1 VAIERERA
9 QDLGISA
16 LAVGQTIQ
24 LALSEQRLGF
34 FIMDGKQY
42 EVVGQV
48 ERENRNDT
56 LGLRNLYVTSR
67 SGEPVLLDK
76 LVRITEESSPP
87 QLYRYDRYLSATVS
101 ADLAP
106 GRTVADGIAAMQGD
120 DSFSTALTGQARD
133 YAESARSLLDVF
145 VLALALVYLT
155 LSAQFESFRDPLAI
169 MLSVPLALAGALGS
183 LWYFGLTL
191 NVFSQIGMIMLIGLV
206 TKNGILIVEFANQ
219 RKEQGL
225 SVTQAAIEA
234 AVARLRPVLMTS
246 LSTVLGILPIA
257 LALGAGS
264 ESRIP
269 MGVAIIGGLIIGT
282 FLTLFVVP
290 AVYTYLTHPLS
301 ADDRRLHAEAA
312 LVEEVADAPS

>member
-1 VAIERERA
+1 
-9 QDLGISA
+9 
-16 LAVGQTIQ
+16 
-24 LALSEQRLGF
+24 
-34 FIMDGKQY
+34 MDGKQY

-67 SGEPVLLDK
+67 SGAPVLLDK

-101 ADLAP
+101 ADLVP
-106 GRTVADGIAAMQGD
+106 GRTVADGIEAMQGIADRVLD

-133 YAESARSLLDVF
+133 YAESARSLLYVF

-169 MLSVPLALAGALGS
+169 MLSVPLALAGALGF

-225 SVTQAAIEA
+225 SVKQAAIEG

-269 MGVAIIGGLIIGT
+269 MGVAIIGGLIVGT
-282 FLTLFVVP
+282 LLTLFVVP

-301 ADDRRLHAEAA
+301 ADERRLHAEGA
-312 LVEEVADAPS
+312 LVGEVADAPS